1 MLELDSIT
9 MKFDKAVAVNQLSL
23 QIKEQEFLV
32 IFGPAGAG
40 KSTTLRLIAGILH
53 PTHGEI
59 RFNGRSLN
67 DIPPEHR
74 NMSMVFENYALYSHM
89 TVYENMAFPLLAR
102 KLSKPEIEKRISRMA
117 EILQIGDLLDRRP
130 GFLSGGQRQ
139 RVALGRAMIR
149 EADVYL
155 LDEPISHLD
164 AKLRHL
170 MRGEIKA
177 MCSERSA
184 TVIYVTHDYK
194 EAMALSD
201 RIVVL
206 NKGKAMQLDT
216 PDNVY
221 HKPVNEFVAGF
232 LGDPSMSFLDAEL
245 INEKGDHYIQSG
257 IVKTKVNGELAEKIE
272 LMSPNGKVRIGTR
285 ASELSIS
292 PVRSDECTT
301 PVEVYVVETF
311 GYRNV
316 VTCKCK
322 DSGLVQSVASPD
334 LKIKVGDTAWL
345 NLSVQKIHL
354 FAFAGEAISHPVL
367 YKNGHQGGNNGLH

>member
-9 MKFDKAVAVNQLSL
+9 KRFDDTVAVNKLSL
-23 QIKEQEFLV
+23 QVKDQEFLV

-40 KSTTLRLIAGILH
+40 KSTTLRLIAGVIK

-59 RFNGRSLN
+59 RFNGRSFS

-89 TVYENMAFPLLAR
+89 TVYDNMAFPLKAR
-102 KLSKPEIEKRISRMA
+102 KLSSTEIKSRITRMA
-117 EILQIGDLLDRRP
+117 GILQIEDLLERRP

-177 MCSERSA
+177 MCSERAA

-201 RIVVL
+201 RILVVR
-206 NKGKAMQLDT
+206 KGKMMQIAT
-216 PDNVY
+216 PEEVY
-221 HKPVNEFVAGF
+221 HQPANEFVAAF
-232 LGDPSMSFLDAEL
+232 LGDPSMSFLDANLHQDNGRSSLKSGALEL
-245 INEKGDHYIQSG
+245 PVSATTAGRI
-257 IVKTKVNGELAEKIE
+257 AEKAAD
-272 LMSPNGKVRIGTR
+272 GKVRIGVR
-285 ASELSIS
+285 ASEMSLA
-292 PVRSDECTT
+292 VERSEDCAV
-301 PVEVYVVETF
+301 PASVYVVETF
-311 GYRNV
+311 GYRNI
-316 VTCKCK
+316 VTCEFKG
-322 DSGLVQSVASPD
+322 SGLVQSVASSEM
-334 LKIKVGDTAWL
+334 KIRVGDTAWL
-345 NLSVQKIHL
+345 NLTEQRVHI
-354 FAFAGEAISHPVL
+354 FVPGGEAISHPIFFN
-367 YKNGHQGGNNGLH
+367 NGRQGGSNGIH

>member
-9 MKFDKAVAVNQLSL
+9 KRFDDTVAVNKLSL
-23 QIKEQEFLV
+23 QVKDQEFLV

-40 KSTTLRLIAGILH
+40 KSTTLRLIAGVLK

-59 RFNGRSLN
+59 RYNGRSYN
-67 DIPPEHR
+67 DVPPEHR

-89 TVYENMAFPLLAR
+89 TVYDNLAFPLHAR
-102 KLSKPEIEKRISRMA
+102 KLSAAEIKKRITKMA
-117 EILQIGDLLDRRP
+117 GILQIEDLLERRP

-177 MCSERSA
+177 MCSERAA

-201 RIVVL
+201 RILVL
-206 NKGKAMQLDT
+206 NKGKAMQIAT
-216 PDNVY
+216 PDEVY
-221 HKPVNEFVAGF
+221 HQPATEFVGAF
-232 LGDPSMSFLDAEL
+232 LGDPSMNFLDATLTREDNSYSLKSGTLEL
-245 INEKGDHYIQSG
+245 PISETTAGRITEKSAD
-257 IVKTKVNGELAEKIE
+257 
-272 LMSPNGKVRIGTR
+272 GKVRIGIR
-285 ASELSIS
+285 ASEMSLNTGPSE
-292 PVRSDECTT
+292 ECTVPAT
-301 PVEVYVVETF
+301 VYIVETF
-311 GYRNV
+311 GYRNI
-316 VTCKCK
+316 VTCEFKG
-322 DSGLVQSVASPD
+322 SGLVQSVAIPEMR
-334 LKIKVGDTAWL
+334 INVGETAWL
-345 NLSVQKIHL
+345 DLTEQKIHI
-354 FAFAGEAISHPVL
+354 FAPEGEAISHPIFF
-367 YKNGHQGGNNGLH
+367 KNGRQGGNHGIH